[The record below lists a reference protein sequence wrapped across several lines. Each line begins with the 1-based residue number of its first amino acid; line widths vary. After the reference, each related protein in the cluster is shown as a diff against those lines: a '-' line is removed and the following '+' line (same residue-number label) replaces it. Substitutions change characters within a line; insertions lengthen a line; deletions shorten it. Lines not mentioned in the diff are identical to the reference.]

1 MNLVEISSGY
11 SNLLINFELTDD
23 FTKQEAE
30 IVIDQIRREFGG
42 SEIERFQRPFGAE
55 TWQTGLRFAEI
66 TLSSS
71 KMAQEARKRL
81 RRLSRAGR
89 GGFKFE
95 AWIEGI
101 D

>member
-1 MNLVEISSGY
+1 MNLVEIHSGY

-23 FTKQEAE
+23 FTKRDAE
-30 IVIDQIRREFGG
+30 VVIHQIRREFGG
-42 SEIERFQRPFGAE
+42 SEIERFQRPFVVG
-55 TWQTGLRFAEI
+55 TWQAGLRFAEI

-71 KMAQEARKRL
+71 KIAQEARKRL